1 MIDVNVVAAGVQG
14 FALIKGGPFTASPGE
29 LRYPVVAGDVD
40 GDGDGT
46 ADRQIE
52 ITGKPLLGA
61 SDFML

>member
-1 MIDVNVVAAGVQG
+1 LIDVNVVAAGVQG

-29 LRYPVVAGDVD
+29 LRYPVVAGDVH
-40 GDGDGT
+40 GDGT